1 MKITSLFFTASAGD
15 IRGLPQMCEKLGQRQ
30 TFLLLLSQF
39 YDRHPATGVS
49 VDKLYVLNALR
60 STTDTLARKEPK

>member
-1 MKITSLFFTASAGD
+1 MNENMKITSFFFTAS
-15 IRGLPQMCEKLGQRQ
+15 
-30 TFLLLLSQF
+30 FLLLLSQF